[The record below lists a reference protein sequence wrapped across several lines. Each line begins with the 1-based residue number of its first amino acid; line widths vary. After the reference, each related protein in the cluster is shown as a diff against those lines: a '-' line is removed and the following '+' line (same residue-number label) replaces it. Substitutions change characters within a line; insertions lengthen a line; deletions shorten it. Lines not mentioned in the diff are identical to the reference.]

1 MARTTSKMEMLLAR
15 KLQDMDTME
24 LISLLTRLR
33 AEDSSAYEVLRQ
45 LIEDS

>member
-1 MARTTSKMEMLLAR
+1 MEMMLAR

-33 AEDSSAYEVLRQ
+33 AEDNGAYEVLRE